1 MSWLS
6 YLDPLNWP
14 SDLSHS
20 FVSQLEGG
28 LLYILDL
35 ILDSILGLFNT
46 IFGWLMTIFEGTI
59 SDLVDAAITMG
70 PLALPVF
77 VIGFTALV
85 GGSYVIF
92 GVVKDTPIVGDFV

>member
-20 FVSQLEGG
+20 FISQLEGG
-28 LLYILDL
+28 VIYLLTVILNAF
-35 ILDSILGLFNT
+35 LGIFNT
-46 IFGWLMTIFEGTI
+46 VFGWLMTAFEGVI
-59 SDLVDAAITMG
+59 GDLIDAAIAMG

-77 VIGFTALV
+77 VIGFTALIGV
-85 GGSYVIF
+85 SYVLF
-92 GVVKDTPIVGDFV
+92 GLVKDTPVVGDFV